1 MELEQRFELPVPPA
15 AAWPAFRNIELLIDC
30 LPGAALTG
38 DAVDGELPMR
48 FDVKLGPIAANFV
61 GSGRASFDEA
71 AQTGRFDGAAVDR
84 KTSSRVK
91 GAANFAVGAG
101 GAGTLV
107 TVNVD
112 FALSGALAQFSRG
125 GIVREL
131 ANALSAQFASNL
143 GARLTLAAA
152 AEPPGP
158 AATEPVAPQSAAF
171 VPLDGGALVWR
182 ALRNWLRT
190 LWRGLAG
197 RGR

>member
-1 MELEQRFELPVPPA
+1 MQLEQRFELPVPPA

-38 DAVDGELPMR
+38 DAVGGELPMR

-61 GSGRASFDEA
+61 GSGRASFDEG

-91 GAANFAVGAG
+91 GAANFTVGPG
-101 GAGTLV
+101 GAGTVV
-107 TVNVD
+107 TVSVD

-131 ANALSAQFASNL
+131 ANALTAQFAANL
-143 GARLTLAAA
+143 EARLAAPPAAPVSAAA
-152 AEPPGP
+152 TDAAPQAALPAP
-158 AATEPVAPQSAAF
+158 AAHAPLSAGR
-171 VPLDGGALVWR
+171 LLWQ
-182 ALRNWLRT
+182 ALRAWLRR
-190 LWRGLAG
+190 LLRGA
-197 RGR
+197 